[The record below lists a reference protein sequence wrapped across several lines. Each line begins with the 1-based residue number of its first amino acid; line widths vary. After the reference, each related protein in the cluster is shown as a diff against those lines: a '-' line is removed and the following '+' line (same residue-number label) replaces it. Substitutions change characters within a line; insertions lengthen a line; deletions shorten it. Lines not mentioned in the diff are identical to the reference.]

1 MFQSTLPA
9 RGSDVFGGG
18 VLFYDPR
25 FQSTLPAR
33 GSDILPILRQQS
45 PVVSIHAPREG
56 ERRRGKVAGRS
67 NLPFQSTLPARGSD
81 IVNRL
86 ITPTTASFNPRSPRG
101 GATSAL
107 RPGAVMVSFN
117 PRSPRG
123 GATPPDTRPSIQ
135 INRFNPRSPRG
146 GATVGLVP
154 GTQYTL
160 FQSTLPARGSDCK
173 TKNITRLT
181 KGFNPRSPRG
191 GATINLMITIS
202 RTSVS
207 IHAPREGERHGA
219 THSTGK
225 ILKFQSTLPAR
236 GSDIQPRTQAET
248 RDLFQSTLPARGSD
262 P

>member
-86 ITPTTASFNPRSPRG
+86 ITPTTASFNS
-101 GATSAL
+101 
-107 RPGAVMVSFN
+107 
-117 PRSPRG
+117 
-123 GATPPDTRPSIQ
+123 
-135 INRFNPRSPRG
+135 RSPRG
-146 GATVGLVP
+146 GATVILSFLSARA
-154 GTQYTL
+154 L
-160 FQSTLPARGSDCK
+160 FQSTLPARGSDVG
-173 TKNITRLT
+173 L
-181 KGFNPRSPRG
+181 
-191 GATINLMITIS
+191 
-202 RTSVS
+202 
-207 IHAPREGERHGA
+207 APRCSYG
-219 THSTGK
+219 
-225 ILKFQSTLPAR
+225 KFQSTLPAR
-236 GSDIQPRTQAET
+236 GSDMGV
-248 RDLFQSTLPARGSD
+248 TLGVGAM
-262 P
+262 